1 MEKHNT
7 YLEKIGIPE
16 GSDLYNKILY
26 HYNFYFNDL
35 EVTIDELFVSET
47 INSEGNRIY
56 LNLWFFNDTSLMEI
70 KGFNSKDDYDQD
82 WKSSIIA
89 WNFTRKDYDNI
100 ATPID
105 TSRALLKI
113 FMDNGR
119 QAEIKASKEN
129 CTHLFEILK
138 KIPVSELK

>member
-1 MEKHNT
+1 
-7 YLEKIGIPE
+7 
-16 GSDLYNKILY
+16 
-26 HYNFYFNDL
+26 
-35 EVTIDELFVSET
+35 
-47 INSEGNRIY
+47 
-56 LNLWFFNDTSLMEI
+56 MEI

-82 WKSSIIA
+82 WKNSIIA

-113 FMDNGR
+113 YMDNGR
-119 QAEIKASKEN
+119 QAELKASKEN

-138 KIPVSELK
+138 KIPVNELK